1 MEDKDGINCV
11 YGCLFNVTADI
22 KEQHNLINET
32 EHATVLAQMRDALAQ
47 AGATAPP
54 WFQAPEVSNYSDA
67 QLGQALCD
75 AAHRAGS
82 VQPIDF

>member
-1 MEDKDGINCV
+1 MLPHDFRKIGF
-11 YGCLFNVTADI
+11 LWFTAQVTAYLMRP
-22 KEQHNLINET
+22 NR
-32 EHATVLAQMRDALAQ
+32 QMREALAQ